1 MSDVSNSKS
10 DWPNPKY
17 GWYITIVLLIAFT
30 FSYVDR
36 QVLNLLVEPIRADL
50 GLSDTK
56 MSFLQGIAFVVTYVA
71 MSIPIGRM
79 VDKFNRVMIMIGGVL
94 VWSAATISCGLS
106 RTYAQLMVARMGVGV
121 GEAALTPAAWSI
133 LSDYFHPDKRLMPI
147 SVYLMGPYVGA
158 GVAMIAGAQV
168 LDWTREVDQIVL
180 PLVGALAPWQFTF
193 IAVGLPGVIITALL
207 LTIKEPIR
215 RGQPSQDIKAPPWE
229 EVVSYIRKHKEIY
242 LAIHVGI
249 PFSIV
254 MLYGLQAWIPT
265 ILVRVYEWDL
275 AQAGRT
281 YGFLAL
287 IMGSAGVLSGP
298 ALCNF
303 LKRRGYEDYPI
314 RVAII
319 AAIGAAIA
327 LVMLAFQENVYY
339 GLVCVAL
346 ASFFVPLPMGVMTTT
361 MQFVTPNNMRGVV
374 AGMYV
379 VTTNVI
385 GLGLGPTLV
394 ALCTDYVFADPT
406 AVANSLGL
414 VCFFIGPI
422 SVAFLLLGRKP
433 YIARA
438 RELEGQTT

>member
-1 MSDVSNSKS
+1 MSNLPNNQTE
-10 DWPNPKY
+10 WPNPRY

-36 QVLNLLVEPIRADL
+36 QVLNLLVEPIREDL

-56 MSFLQGIAFVVTYVA
+56 MSFLQGVAFVLTYVA
-71 MSIPIGRM
+71 MSVPIGRM
-79 VDKFNRVMIMIGGVL
+79 VDKFNRVFIMITGVL

-106 RTYAQLMVARMGVGV
+106 RTYIQLMVARMGVGV

-168 LDWTREVDQIVL
+168 LDWTREVDQVVL

-193 IAVGLPGVIITALL
+193 VAVGLPGIIITALL

-215 RGQPSQDIKAPPWE
+215 RGQPSDAIKAPPWK
-229 EVVSYIRKHKEIY
+229 EVAAYIRKHKEIY

-281 YGFLAL
+281 YGLVAL
-287 IMGSAGVLSGP
+287 IMGSAGVLTGP
-298 ALCNF
+298 LLCNF
-303 LKRRGYEDYPI
+303 FKVRGYEDYPI

-319 AAIGAAIA
+319 AAVGAAVSLI
-327 LVMLAFQENVYY
+327 LLAFQSNAYY

-414 VCFFIGPI
+414 VCAFIGPI
-422 SVAFLLLGRKP
+422 SVGFLLLGRKP
-433 YIARA
+433 YIERA
-438 RELEGQTT
+438 RELGDQSS